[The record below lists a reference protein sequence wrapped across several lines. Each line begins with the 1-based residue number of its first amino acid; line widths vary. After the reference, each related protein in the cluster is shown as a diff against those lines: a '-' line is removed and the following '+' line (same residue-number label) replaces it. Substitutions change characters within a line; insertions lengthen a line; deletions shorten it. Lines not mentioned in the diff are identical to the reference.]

1 MVCKICS
8 ADKTE
13 DEFYQSGRIRKTGA
27 ISRQPVCKKCNY
39 ARQLAREKLDP
50 DLMLRRRRK
59 YDRVN
64 EKAKVDR
71 RSGEKRSQ
79 FIVEDCLKSD
89 RKRKMGNDLTV
100 EFVEG
105 ILSSCS
111 YCGETEKIQLSI
123 DRIDNKRG
131 HLQDNVVPACVRCN
145 IVRRDMPYEAWLMLA
160 PAMK

>member
-1 MVCKICS
+1 
-8 ADKTE
+8 
-13 DEFYQSGRIRKTGA
+13 
-27 ISRQPVCKKCNY
+27 
-39 ARQLAREKLDP
+39 
-50 DLMLRRRRK
+50 
-59 YDRVN
+59 
-64 EKAKVDR
+64 
-71 RSGEKRSQ
+71 
-79 FIVEDCLKSD
+79 
-89 RKRKMGNDLTV
+89 MGNDLTV

-160 PAMK
+160 PAMKKAKEAGLLGDWLFRRLRHGKE